1 MICLLDWNTHP
12 VTLATQV
19 TLIQDSKGQKFSS
32 YLGWDDMFTW
42 LKYKLV
48 TLATQVT
55 LGQDYNGHYSSQV
68 TGDEIIFYL
77 IDLVI
82 QSWKSLENNKKQKES
97 NKKSYVVCT

>member
-1 MICLLDWNTHP
+1 MDRSS
-12 VTLATQV
+12 QV
-19 TLIQDSKGQKFSS
+19 TW
-32 YLGWDDMFTW
+32 WDDMFTW

-82 QSWKSLENNKKQKES
+82 QSWKSLENNKKQKN
-97 NKKSYVVCT
+97 NKKSYVVCM